1 MTPLA
6 YPVAVISDDYWT
18 RQLRRSPDVLGQTI
32 VINGTPFVVVGVV
45 PRGFTGEW
53 VGRAV
58 DIWVTTMMQGRV
70 MIEALDS
77 LTRRNNYWL
86 RMVGRLRPGVR
97 LPQADAALQPVYQ
110 QTMRDEAARTPGGPG
125 PEGLA
130 AATARADSGI
140 ARLFTRTRCA
150 RGIDPDADARRRP
163 DPADCVRQPGGAIG
177 VALGGPAAGIRAP
190 TGDWRRRR
198 STGPAA
204 PDRNAT
210 VQETAARRMSGRDG
224 R

>member
-1 MTPLA
+1 
-6 YPVAVISDDYWT
+6 
-18 RQLRRSPDVLGQTI
+18 
-32 VINGTPFVVVGVV
+32 
-45 PRGFTGEW
+45 
-53 VGRAV
+53 
-58 DIWVTTMMQGRV
+58 

-97 LPQADAALQPVYQ
+97 LPQADAAPQPVYQ

-150 RGIDPDADARRRP
+150 RGIDPDTDACRRP
-163 DPADCVRQPGGAIG
+163 DPADCVRQPGGATG
-177 VALGGPAAGIRAP
+177 VALGGPAAGIRGP
-190 TGDWRRRR
+190 TGDWGRRR

-204 PDRNAT
+204 PDAT
-210 VQETAARRMSGRDG
+210 QRFRRPLHDACPAATDDSCAVPVLYVEPFVGAARSRKSSCTLNGSRPRNGSRKSGLSICSG
-224 R
+224 SY